1 MKKDEEP
8 INLAPDEYNNAILN
22 AAQQGDSR
30 TLRRL
35 IAAGADVNAT
45 NSWGFTPLAETAAH
59 GYVECMKLLLAAPEI
74 DVNKASQF
82 GDTPILWAAL
92 HRHYDCPDLLLECG
106 KVDFSITYEN
116 TGLLSYA
123 SNSRYNG
130 TVLSVLPKEYQC
142 YIENSPYWKPDSVE
156 VSPVAQWKSWDIPI
170 N

>member
-8 INLAPDEYNNAILN
+8 IDLAPDEYNNAILN

-30 TLRRL
+30 MLRRL

-82 GDTPILWAAL
+82 GDTPILWTAL
-92 HRHYDCPDLLLECG
+92 HRHYECLKLLVMHGE
-106 KVDFSITYEN
+106 VDFSMVYED
-116 TGLLSYA
+116 TGLLSYTCD
-123 SNSRYNG
+123 SKYNG
-130 TVLSVLPKEYQC
+130 TVLSVLPKSYQN
-142 YIENSPYWKPDSVE
+142 YIKNSGYWKPSCVE
-156 VSPVAQWKSWDIPI
+156 VSSSGNWKSWNIPL